1 MDHNVPQVWNVNR
14 LSTVPLFQ
22 QLADNIRW
30 SICLG
35 NVPDGTRLPPVR
47 TMATE
52 LSVSIDTVRAA
63 YKCLEEMGLVITR
76 PKHGTVVIKPAAED
90 GLPGAADLEASS
102 PRPFSEDFSS
112 SILNLLSKGR
122 TEDEIEE
129 QFKAA
134 LARVLNSQ
142 KVHALF
148 IECDISEKEIL
159 YKQVANG
166 VDYSIDFMLM
176 DELDQLKENLES
188 GKVHYDCVIT
198 TFFHYST
205 VMQIFTP
212 YHIPVFGVVLE
223 FKTSTVQYI
232 ATLKPETKVL
242 AICMPQHALDYQV
255 SFIENIRSDLDIRKR
270 FLDGKRGLKQLV
282 EWADVVFATHPC
294 ENEIRKIRPDV
305 PIFMF
310 CDQVN
315 AQSLGILREN
325 LKGLESAKSEIT
337 HLKVPND

>member
-1 MDHNVPQVWNVNR
+1 MDYNVPQVWNVNR

-22 QLADNIRW
+22 QLAENIKW

-35 NVPDGTRLPPVR
+35 NVVDGTRLPPVR
-47 TMATE
+47 TLATE

-76 PKHGTVVIKPAAED
+76 PKHGTVVIKPHDDNGAVEAYAD
-90 GLPGAADLEASS
+90 GRGYSVQHS
-102 PRPFSEDFSS
+102 GDFSS
-112 SILNLLSKGR
+112 SILSLLSKGR

-134 LARVLNSQ
+134 LARALNSQ

-148 IECDISEKEIL
+148 IECDIAEKEIL
-159 YKQVANG
+159 YKQVANV
-166 VDYSIDFMLM
+166 VDCSIDFMLM
-176 DELDQLKENLES
+176 DDLDQLKENLEN
-188 GKVHYDCVIT
+188 GKAQYDCVIT
-198 TFFHYST
+198 TFFHYSA
-205 VMQIFTP
+205 VQQIITP
-212 YHIPVFGVVLE
+212 YHIPAFGVVIE
-223 FKTSTVQYI
+223 FKTSTVHYI
-232 ATLKPETKVL
+232 ASLKPGTKVV
-242 AICMPQHALDYQV
+242 AVCMPQHALDYQAG
-255 SFIENIRSDLDIRKR
+255 FIENIRTDLEIRKR
-270 FLDGKRGLKQLV
+270 FLDGKRGFKQLI

-294 ENEIRKIRPDV
+294 EKEVKKMRPDV

-325 LKGLESAKSEIT
+325 LKRLETLKTEKNHSKGLIG
-337 HLKVPND
+337 